1 MSRRYR
7 NYRKRHKRNFLRY
20 SPYFAVIGVAGSIV
34 IHSFGGQIIENLQYE
49 RLQALFTNKESE
61 STIIEED
68 NITVVL
74 PNVALDVIDEVNETL
89 NSEIEPVVAEEIIDE
104 VQEEETIELPFI
116 SDELL
121 ASGYDFQNIS
131 FDELLEINN
140 EVCGWIT
147 IDGTN
152 IDYPVMY
159 APNREDNYYLHHDIY
174 GNDSSSGTLYI
185 YSESNSLNNSQEGI
199 SDVTL
204 MFGHNLISGKMF
216 TQLVKYYKQSFYD
229 EHQFGVIYTPDGY
242 AFKITFFAGIITP
255 GFLTEHVYRSE
266 FIDESMFNEFVG
278 YLTEN
283 STFTSDV
290 EVEFGDKIIGLQTC
304 EYTAGK
310 NSRYILYGIIEK
322 QYINEEQIENNVGY
336 QRVYRDNN

>member
-49 RLQALFTNKESE
+49 RLQNLFTNKDAEA
-61 STIIEED
+61 TVIEED

-74 PNVALDVIDEVNETL
+74 PDVALDVIDELNETL
-89 NSEIEPVVAEEIIDE
+89 NSEIDPEVSEEEIIE
-104 VQEEETIELPFI
+104 ELPFI

-121 ASGYDFQNIS
+121 ASGYEFQNVS
-131 FDELLEINN
+131 FEELLEIND

-159 APNREDNYYLHHDIY
+159 APNREDNFYLHHDIY
-174 GNDSSSGTLYI
+174 GNNSSSGTLYI
-185 YSESNSLNNSQEGI
+185 YSGDNSLNNSQEDI

-204 MFGHNLISGKMF
+204 VFGHRLKNGKMF
-216 TQLVKYYKQSFYD
+216 TQIYKYSKQSFYD

-255 GFLTEHVYRSE
+255 GSANEHAHRSE
-266 FIDESMFNEFVG
+266 FVDENMFNEFVQ
-278 YLTEN
+278 YLIDN

-304 EYTAGK
+304 EYTAGA

-322 QYINEEQIENNVGY
+322 QYVNEEQMENNVGY
-336 QRVYRDNN
+336 QRVYRGNK

>member
-7 NYRKRHKRNFLRY
+7 NHRKRHKRNFLRY
-20 SPYFAVIGVAGSIV
+20 SPYFAVIGVASSIV
-34 IHSFGGQIIENLQYE
+34 IHSFGGEIIENLQYE
-49 RLQALFTNKESE
+49 RLQDLFTNKESE
-61 STIIEED
+61 STIIEGD

-74 PNVALDVIDEVNETL
+74 PDVTLDVIDEFNETL
-89 NSEIEPVVAEEIIDE
+89 NSGEELEVAEEILDE
-104 VQEEETIELPFI
+104 VEEEVSIELPFI

-121 ASGYDFQNIS
+121 ASGYEFKSIS
-131 FDELLEINN
+131 FDELLEIND

-159 APNREDNYYLHHDIY
+159 APNREDDFYLHHNIY
-174 GNDSSSGTLYI
+174 GKYSSIGTLYT
-185 YSESNSLNNSQEGI
+185 YSGSNSLNNSQEDI

-204 MFGHNLISGKMF
+204 MFGHNLKSGKMF
-216 TQLVKYYKQSFYD
+216 AQLVKYYKQSFYD
-229 EHQFGVIYTPDGY
+229 EHQFGVIYTPDEY
-242 AFKITFFAGIITP
+242 VFKITFFAGIITP
-255 GFLTEHVYRSE
+255 GVLDERVYRDE
-266 FIDESMFNEFVG
+266 FADENMFNEFVQ
-278 YLTEN
+278 YLIEN

-304 EYTAGK
+304 EYTAGD

-322 QYINEEQIENNVGY
+322 QYVNEEQMGNNVGY
-336 QRVYRDNN
+336 QRVNRENN